1 MLQYNYII
9 LTSYCDYNILIYVY
23 IVDINL
29 IYNYIIKYVIISFVS
44 FYFSNT
50 ATWKINITYEA
61 CIYGLHYI
69 SIGYGLPWW
78 RSG

>member
-50 ATWKINITYEA
+50 AT
-61 CIYGLHYI
+61 
-69 SIGYGLPWW
+69 
-78 RSG
+78 